1 MRIVFFYLYK
11 CIVRLRFF
19 IYVYDACD
27 LAADYCARP
36 YTQLSF
42 SSGRFLWRASSSLLY
57 YMVHLKKKLLEQPT
71 PLGITF
77 PVVYSIWPLLI
88 LCANVWV
95 FFSYNF
101 QFSFWFSPS
110 SYRRCVVDFGFR
122 PFSIYSSSFLLLN
135 FGFRLIEL
143 PGYIHY
149 NLCALQ
155 PTTVDVPVRAHV
167 CVCVCV
173 YVSMQQ
179 MWYVTAVDVFIS
191 GGVVQCLSECNQYLF
206 ASVGTENFVR
216 SSSSVFI
223 AHRSVRSLSRL
234 LCAAAMVFDGLL
246 FLCCRQLCFHF
257 LGCVLIL
264 NFWIS
269 RTEHWIRLM
278 IVRFSIAFCYV
289 YVFFGYILCISVS

>member
-1 MRIVFFYLYK
+1 
-11 CIVRLRFF
+11 
-19 IYVYDACD
+19 
-27 LAADYCARP
+27 
-36 YTQLSF
+36 
-42 SSGRFLWRASSSLLY
+42 
-57 YMVHLKKKLLEQPT
+57 MVHLKKKLLEQPT

-110 SYRRCVVDFGFR
+110 SYRRCVVDFGFW

-167 CVCVCV
+167 CVCLC
-173 YVSMQQ
+173 
-179 MWYVTAVDVFIS
+179 VDVTNVIRYGCRCFYFGWCGAVSVRMQSIPFCERGNRKCCS
-191 GGVVQCLSECNQYLF
+191 FFFLRLHSTQTDPFVRWTDCSVLRQWFSMVCCFCVV
-206 ASVGTENFVR
+206 GNFVFIFWG
-216 SSSSVFI
+216 VFW
-223 AHRSVRSLSRL
+223 
-234 LCAAAMVFDGLL
+234 
-246 FLCCRQLCFHF
+246 
-257 LGCVLIL
+257 
-264 NFWIS
+264 FWIF
-269 RTEHWIRLM
+269 E
-278 IVRFSIAFCYV
+278 
-289 YVFFGYILCISVS
+289 